1 MQMWE
6 EFLSELKEQVKQ
18 KRNLDQNVRDQKNIE
33 GKENNFLYIC
43 SMAKSK
49 IISVPMSNHQKL
61 VELSYLIKDRKA
73 KRMFYCLDEFYFEVF
88 DDTPSTKKK

>member
-18 KRNLDQNVRDQKNIE
+18 KRNLDQNVRDQKNIG
-33 GKENNFLYIC
+33 GKEDNFLYIC

-73 KRMFYCLDEFYFEVF
+73 KRMFYCLNEFYFEVF

>member
-18 KRNLDQNVRDQKNIE
+18 KRNLDQNVRDQKNIGGRE
-33 GKENNFLYIC
+33 DNFLYIC

>member
-33 GKENNFLYIC
+33 GKEDNFLYIC

-61 VELSYLIKDRKA
+61 VELGYLIKDRKA

>member
-18 KRNLDQNVRDQKNIE
+18 KRNLDQNVRDQKNIGDKE
-33 GKENNFLYIC
+33 GNFLYIC

-73 KRMFYCLDEFYFEVF
+73 KRMFYCLNEFYFEVF

>member
-18 KRNLDQNVRDQKNIE
+18 KRNLDQNVRDQKNIG
-33 GKENNFLYIC
+33 GKEDNFLYIC